1 MRLFLT
7 LPQGAKQRAGRPNG
21 KRTEEWMKQMKI
33 LIGLGQITYVSCR
46 MEVGLELF
54 QMER

>member
-1 MRLFLT
+1 
-7 LPQGAKQRAGRPNG
+7 
-21 KRTEEWMKQMKI
+21 MKQMKI